1 MPLASTGFTLGDF
14 KDFLKTVLATTAALC
29 LSPTV
34 SLAANGRLPGNI
46 SPLHY
51 DLTVI
56 PAIETSTFAGEV
68 HIDIDVA
75 TATPTVVL
83 NTESLT
89 LDRVTIDGAPA
100 TGVTQDKDSQTATLT
115 AASPLAPGHH
125 TVDIA
130 YRGVIEKTARGLFQL
145 DYASG
150 DAPAGAPGAGAAT
163 AHMLSTQFEAGD
175 ARRFLPCWDEPS
187 AKATFSLS
195 IMAPQ
200 GQMAVSNMP
209 VKADEAMADG
219 RHLVHFQQTPRMSS
233 YLLFVGVGDL
243 ERATAKAG
251 DVEIGA
257 VVRRGS
263 VDKARFALET
273 AAAILARYNDYF
285 GTPYPLPKLD
295 FVAIPGA
302 GGFGAMENWGA
313 IMSFEKDMLLDPAL
327 ATEAA
332 RQRVFQVVAHE
343 MAHQWFGDLV
353 TMAWWDDLWLN
364 EGFASWMETKAMQA
378 LHPDW
383 SPWLVAM
390 PAMESA
396 KRLDARASTHPVV
409 QPINS
414 VAEADEAFDDITYDK
429 GQAVIRMVEA
439 TVGET
444 VFRDGVRRYMKR
456 NAYGNATTR
465 DLWKA
470 VEEAGGKDV
479 LRIATD
485 FITKPGI
492 PLVSVSATCGASG
505 PAPKAHPA
513 HKGRKGAPEPAPA
526 PSGGTTQVSLR
537 QSRFATEPVTIPD
550 QYHLSDRLW
559 AIPVPLAT
567 VGDGAP
573 AHTLL
578 TALTGK
584 AAVPGC
590 GPLLANAGQTGYF
603 RVAYTEPA
611 FKALVDHVDRL
622 APIDQLGLMYDSAAL
637 GEAGQMAMSDSLALI
652 RALPVNA
659 DPAVWQQAADYLRDV
674 DDFYAGGSSTGG
686 TGAGGIS
693 PAQAAFRAFA
703 RGVLAPALSA
713 IGWDPQPGQGDKV
726 GLERTALISAL
737 GSFDDPNTLT
747 EARHRLASD
756 GTDPTALPPAIR
768 LAVITTVAQHAD
780 AATFDRLHALA
791 SSTTDPLARRQLYGA
806 LGAVRDPVL
815 AQKVLDL
822 SLTPEAG
829 TTLAPQLI
837 LAVADA
843 NPDLAWRFITS
854 HVDAVEASLD
864 QMQRYEFFAGVARRS
879 ADPAR
884 IDELNAYAEAHVPV
898 SGRQGIAKAVG
909 AIAYRAKV
917 ARERLPQV
925 DAWLATLPTTR

>member
-1 MPLASTGFTLGDF
+1 MPLASTNF
-14 KDFLKTVLATTAALC
+14 KGVIKTVLVTTATLC

-56 PAIETSTFAGEV
+56 PNIEASTFAGEV

-83 NTESLT
+83 NAESLT
-89 LDRVTIDGAPA
+89 LDRATIDGNPA
-100 TGVTQDKDSQTATLT
+100 TGVTLDKDSQTATLT
-115 AASPLAPGHH
+115 AASPLPPGHH

-130 YRGVIEKTARGLFQL
+130 YRGQIEKSARGLFQL
-145 DYASG
+145 DYTAT
-150 DAPAGAPGAGAAT
+150 DAPGNGKGGAGVPAR
-163 AHMLSTQFEAGD
+163 MLSTQFEAGD
-175 ARRFLPCWDEPS
+175 ARRFLPCWDEPA
-187 AKATFSLS
+187 AKATFTLS
-195 IMAPQ
+195 VMAPQ

-219 RHLVHFQQTPRMSS
+219 RHLVHFQPTPRMSS
-233 YLLFVGVGDL
+233 YLLFVAVGDL

-251 DVEIGA
+251 DVEIGV

-295 FVAIPGA
+295 FIATPGA

-327 ATEAA
+327 ATEEA

-364 EGFASWMETKAMQA
+364 EGFASWMEAKAMDA

-390 PAMESA
+390 PAMERA
-396 KRLDARASTHPVV
+396 KRLDARAATHPVV

-456 NAYGNATTR
+456 HAYGNATTR
-465 DLWKA
+465 DLFKA
-470 VEEAGGKDV
+470 VEEAGAKDA

-492 PLVSVSATCGASG
+492 PLVSVSATCGAGDG
-505 PAPKAHPA
+505 PKP
-513 HKGRKGAPEPAPA
+513 HKGKKGAKETAPA
-526 PSGGTTQVSLR
+526 MAGSGTQVSLR
-537 QSRFATEPVTIPD
+537 QARFATEPVTIPD

-567 VGDGAP
+567 VGGATSAP
-573 AHTLL
+573 SHTLL

-603 RVAYTEPA
+603 RTAYTEPA

-637 GEAGQMAMSDSLALI
+637 GEAGQMAMSDSLSLI
-652 RALPVNA
+652 RALRPDA
-659 DPAVWQQAADYLRDV
+659 DPSVWEQAADYLRDV
-674 DDFYAGGSSTGG
+674 DGYYAGRPG
-686 TGAGGIS
+686 
-693 PAQAAFRAFA
+693 QAAFRAFA
-703 RGVLAPALSA
+703 RGVLAPVLST

-726 GLERTALISAL
+726 GLTRAALIRAL
-737 GSFDDPNTLT
+737 SSFDAPDTLT
-747 EARHRLASD
+747 EAERRLAAD
-756 GTDPTALPPAIR
+756 GTDPTALPPGIR
-768 LAVITTVAQHAD
+768 LAVITAVAQHAD

-806 LGAVRDPVL
+806 LGAVRDPAL

-822 SLTPEAG
+822 SLTPEVG
-829 TTLAPQLI
+829 TTIAPQLI

-843 NPDLAWRFITS
+843 NPDLAWRFVTA
-854 HVDAVEASLD
+854 HVDAVEATLD

-879 ADPAR
+879 SDPAR
-884 IDELNAYAEAHVPV
+884 IGELNAYAEAHVPATA
-898 SGRQGIAKAVG
+898 RQGVAKAAG
-909 AIAYRAKV
+909 EIAYRVKV
-917 ARERLPQV
+917 AQERLPQV
-925 DAWLATLPTTR
+925 DSWLAALPATH